1 MNSFKINKLFTGRQW
16 QSTIPMH
23 SKNNFLDAKTI
34 PDLNYYL
41 RQVWIY
47 NWLHYN
53 QVVKNTLAINFT
65 TRRISEHLKHQH
77 GLTYNTN
84 V

>member
-34 PDLNYYL
+34 PDKLL
-41 RQVWIY
+41 
-47 NWLHYN
+47 
-53 QVVKNTLAINFT
+53 FE
-65 TRRISEHLKHQH
+65 ISLDI
-77 GLTYNTN
+77 
-84 V
+84 